1 MNGFWPHQIY
11 GVQEVRRLMAAGRR
25 RICLCSP
32 TGGGKS
38 KMMMQIA
45 EDALSEG
52 KRVLQLASRKWL
64 LDQLYKGLTYDGFD
78 VRQMRSGIADVGP
91 RDYTLASIPTLA
103 ARNLMPEADVILVDE
118 AHMNKADRAAELLNR
133 YHDNGGTII
142 GVTAT
147 PLEISH
153 LYDDLILAGSRSE
166 LRKCGALVPALVYS
180 CGEMDTQDIK
190 RTPTGEFSLGE
201 IRKKIWTQAIYARV
215 IEEHIR
221 VNPELR
227 PAILFAPGVEES
239 VWFVD
244 EYAKRGIRAAHID
257 GDDVYCDGIRTSSS
271 QDRRDEVLQQ
281 VRTGEIKVVCN
292 RFVMREGLDC
302 LDDQTEILTENGW
315 IGINDHIKLGTK
327 VWSLNKTTNKAELV
341 HIDGVGCRMR
351 REDERMVS
359 ITSQHMNI
367 RVTEGHRFHLK
378 SFHESRQTKSGSVG
392 VFAKSWMTQQGRDLL
407 EHKADY
413 AIPISADGEFDGL
426 DIPDDWIRVLA
437 WAVTDGGLSTSSM
450 NRSMLIYQKKP
461 KYIVKIRALLSRL
474 GVPIKEHKQKRNGL
488 ITWSIKA
495 KDWKPFLAELYSKQG
510 HKNWHKM
517 TNRQF
522 QIFWNAL
529 CHGDGHWLKKA
540 ENKGFKNPQLVTANK
555 DLADHLQIMAILRGY
570 ACNIGEA
577 VSTASGNPYWYLI
590 KRKTKFIQSRASDSR
605 SADIVG
611 ETVFQP
617 ERVWCVSNCNDTLFT
632 RRNGKVAIIGNCPEL
647 HHLILA
653 TPVGSILSHAQI
665 VGRVL
670 RNHPSMPTR
679 DFGDGRQRPYCII
692 TDHGGNW
699 WRHPSPNAD
708 LEDIWRQYYRCG
720 SAKEVTDE
728 RMDALRNNQESQGDP
743 LTKEVGYE
751 CPACHAVQ
759 DFPRTGNCYSCGH
772 DMKGKRRRTV
782 IQRDGSLQ
790 EVTTLPVKRAKKANL
805 PDVAKAFERAYWM
818 AKKKNASFRQAA
830 AWIQTGHLRGH
841 EHLKGCQI
849 PKDLPFMPAN
859 RADMSRL
866 VNSVPMNQLIR
877 KNEGVQQ

>member
-180 CGEMDTQDIK
+180 CGEPDTSEIK
-190 RTPTGEFSLGE
+190 RVATGEFGLNE
-201 IRKKIWTQAIYARV
+201 IRKIYTQAVFAHV
-215 IEEHIR
+215 IPEHLR
-221 VNPELR
+221 LNPELR
-227 PAILFAPGVEES
+227 PAMLFAPGVEES

-244 EYAKRGIRAAHID
+244 QYAKYGIRAAHID
-257 GDDVYCDGIRTSSS
+257 GEDVYCDGVRTTSN
-271 QDRRDEVLQQ
+271 QDRRDEILDQLKS
-281 VRTGEIKVVCN
+281 GDIKVITNRYVC
-292 RFVMREGLDC
+292 REGLD
-302 LDDQTEILTENGW
+302 
-315 IGINDHIKLGTK
+315 
-327 VWSLNKTTNKAELV
+327 VPSL
-341 HIDGVGCRMR
+341 
-351 REDERMVS
+351 
-359 ITSQHMNI
+359 
-367 RVTEGHRFHLK
+367 
-378 SFHESRQTKSGSVG
+378 
-392 VFAKSWMTQQGRDLL
+392 
-407 EHKADY
+407 Y
-413 AIPISADGEFDGL
+413 
-426 DIPDDWIRVLA
+426 
-437 WAVTDGGLSTSSM
+437 
-450 NRSMLIYQKKP
+450 
-461 KYIVKIRALLSRL
+461 
-474 GVPIKEHKQKRNGL
+474 
-488 ITWSIKA
+488 
-495 KDWKPFLAELYSKQG
+495 
-510 HKNWHKM
+510 
-517 TNRQF
+517 
-522 QIFWNAL
+522 
-529 CHGDGHWLKKA
+529 
-540 ENKGFKNPQLVTANK
+540 
-555 DLADHLQIMAILRGY
+555 
-570 ACNIGEA
+570 
-577 VSTASGNPYWYLI
+577 
-590 KRKTKFIQSRASDSR
+590 
-605 SADIVG
+605 
-611 ETVFQP
+611 
-617 ERVWCVSNCNDTLFT
+617 
-632 RRNGKVAIIGNCPEL
+632 
-647 HHLILA
+647 HLILA
-653 TPVGSILSHAQI
+653 TPIGSILSHTQI

-670 RNHPSMPTR
+670 RNHPTMPTR
-679 DFGDGRQRPYCII
+679 DFGDGTQRPHCII
-692 TDHGGNW
+692 QDHGGSW